1 MAGTGP
7 GADPGQGTRAGQECG
22 PLRRRDSRRPFH
34 ADRRCGSVGAR
45 GAESRRSRRHALRA
59 AAGAADHP
67 VSQLVG
73 GWWLVGR
80 IWLVVGGSW
89 LVGNRKRSVG
99 RVLLSGPGTAFFL
112 LLLSGCVR
120 QVPVVTPSGPIIFAV
135 VTWNTHGDRGDLPRL
150 LDDLAS
156 GRLTGATVRDY
167 VVLLQEAPD
176 GGDRDVAAIAA
187 ERGLPAY
194 FSVVRRGPV
203 RSTGNAILSTRP
215 LMDAR
220 AIDLPRERQPR
231 AAAIAT
237 MQLGGETLFV
247 ISTHLENRLG
257 WLRGLFG
264 DRARGRQADALLRE
278 IPPQQQGILGGDMNT
293 MLGPTEP
300 AWQAL
305 LKRFPDTPPRPEP
318 TFRDRLVLDHLFLD
332 LPAGWAATRRVV
344 EARYGS
350 DHHPVVGVIHES
362 Q

>member
-1 MAGTGP
+1 M
-7 GADPGQGTRAGQECG
+7 
-22 PLRRRDSRRPFH
+22 L
-34 ADRRCGSVGAR
+34 
-45 GAESRRSRRHALRA
+45 
-59 AAGAADHP
+59 
-67 VSQLVG
+67 LV
-73 GWWLVGR
+73 
-80 IWLVVGGSW
+80 
-89 LVGNRKRSVG
+89 
-99 RVLLSGPGTAFFL
+99 
-112 LLLSGCVR
+112 LLSGCVR
-120 QVPVVTPSGPIIFAV
+120 PAPVVTPTGPILLAV

-150 LDDLAS
+150 LDDLAG
-156 GRLTGATVRDY
+156 GRLTGPAARDY
-167 VVLLQEAPD
+167 VLLLQETPE
-176 GGDRDVAAIAA
+176 GGDRDVTATAAA
-187 ERGLPAY
+187 RGLSAY
-194 FSVVRRGPV
+194 FSAVRRGPL
-203 RSTGNAILSTRP
+203 RATGNAILSTRP

-220 AIDLPRERQPR
+220 VIDLPRERQPR

-237 MQLGGETLFV
+237 IQLRDETLFV

-344 EARYGS
+344 EERYGS
-350 DHHPVVGVIHES
+350 DHHPVLGVIRLVNS
-362 Q
+362 G